1 MPSDGGS
8 ESGRDG
14 SSDGRGGGETSGN
27 SGGGN
32 SNVSAGGYGAGGYG
46 IEANYGLDSAPGLA
60 PSGLGLTADSPS
72 FGDGYGIGPTNNQ
85 GLGLSEGSGPMA
97 GMGIAAP
104 AGNSGLVNEPSP
116 YSLSEPVSYNDI
128 SNLQAGGYG
137 SVEGMNVN
145 NPTQTA
151 DQISNSK
158 SVHDF
163 ANETVPAMAMGF
175 ATGMLSPAL
184 ATALRLGQA
193 YSSNTMGQT
202 VGGMIGSLTGVPA
215 VGSIGAL
222 LGRSVDTGRAPTARD
237 IANVGFQSVA
247 QTMGEKMAQAG
258 YSAAGTI
265 GASVGGRV
273 SNSAANSMAQAIGLR
288 DAAPQA
294 PSDPSKTSLTGGTR

>member
-1 MPSDGGS
+1 MD
-8 ESGRDG
+8 
-14 SSDGRGGGETSGN
+14 N
-27 SGGGN
+27 
-32 SNVSAGGYGAGGYG
+32 
-46 IEANYGLDSAPGLA
+46 
-60 PSGLGLTADSPS
+60 SGLGLSA
-72 FGDGYGIGPTNNQ
+72 
-85 GLGLSEGSGPMA
+85 GSGAMA
-97 GMGIAAP
+97 GMGISGP
-104 AGNSGLVNEPSP
+104 AGDSGFVNEQNP
-116 YSLSEPVSYNDI
+116 YSLASPVSYNDI
-128 SNLQAGGYG
+128 NNLQAGGYG

-151 DQISNSK
+151 GQISNSK
-158 SVHDF
+158 STHDF

-193 YSSNTMGQT
+193 YSNSTMGQT

-237 IANVGFQSVA
+237 VANVGFQSVA

-258 YSAAGTI
+258 YSAAGTV
-265 GASVGGRV
+265 GASVAGRV

-294 PSDPSKTSLTGGTR
+294 PSDPSNRSLTGGTR